1 MTEWTNSYHLALT
14 VTREGVSFPASMGV
28 SSLSLPALQLE
39 QHRFLHPEERTTL
52 TGVAQHHYYLGRHAA
67 KLAAFDFTG
76 VAPASIRIR
85 PGVFGQPVLSC
96 PGHSNLQVSI
106 THSDGSAMA
115 VVFPES
121 HPMAVDIE
129 AIDGS
134 RFLPPVTPAEMRLMA
149 SLPYSTDEQQFLLWT
164 AREALSKV
172 LRTGFTTDL
181 ELFDVKSV
189 ERNGDFL
196 ISTFV
201 HFMQYKA
208 VSWVAGNMACSLVL
222 PQRSL
227 VDMAALQTLTNRV
240 S

>member
-1 MTEWTNSYHLALT
+1 MTEWTNSHHLSLT
-14 VTREGVSFPASMGV
+14 VTREGLSFPVSMGI
-28 SSLSLPALQLE
+28 SSLSLSALQLE
-39 QHRFLHPEERTTL
+39 LHRFLHPEERTTL
-52 TGVAQHHYYLGRHAA
+52 TGIAQHHYLSGRHAA

-85 PGVFGQPVLSC
+85 PGVFGQPVLTC

-106 THSDGSAMA
+106 SHSGGHAMA

-129 AIDGS
+129 ALDAD
-134 RFLPPVTPAEMRLMA
+134 RFLPPLSPSEALLMA
-149 SLPYSTDEQQFLLWT
+149 SLPHSAEEQQLMLWT

-181 ELFDVKSV
+181 ELFNVKSV
-189 ERNGDFL
+189 AVNGNFL

-201 HFMQYKA
+201 HFLQYKA
-208 VSWVAGNMACSLVL
+208 VSWMAGHMACSLVL
-222 PQRSL
+222 PERSQ
-227 VDMAALQTLTNRV
+227 VDIAALQTLTSRV
-240 S
+240 A